1 MPAVSDRPLALAAG
15 TAADLMHVDIASI
28 PHDAP
33 FPDAL
38 SFLIDHNITA
48 APVVG
53 ESGEP
58 VGVLSVTDLLIHVR
72 ACVSADSDRP
82 IEPATADR
90 LMTPTVFT
98 VTADA
103 AAGEVVRDLVRTKV
117 HHLFVTDAAGKI
129 VGVISTCDV
138 LRHLQ

>member
-15 TAADLMHVDIASI
+15 TAANLMHGDVASI
-28 PHDAP
+28 RHDTP
-33 FPDAL
+33 FADAL
-38 SFLIDHNITA
+38 AFLIDHNITA

-53 ESGEP
+53 EFGEP

-72 ACVSADSDRP
+72 ACVSADCNRP
-82 IEPATADR
+82 VDAAITDR

-98 VTADA
+98 VNVDAPA
-103 AAGEVVRDLVRTKV
+103 AAVVADLVRTKV
-117 HHLFVTDAAGKI
+117 HHLFVTDDAGKI

-138 LRHLQ
+138 LRHLE